1 MKRGIITNNG
11 HGIHISDGEVWMTV
25 WEIADLFYTTVGSI
39 NSRLKAIL
47 KANVLKKYD
56 ICQCIKLENGNSAD
70 VYNLNMIIALSYQI
84 DTGHSVAFRK
94 WLISKVASKQKGISL
109 FIPITYTI
117 ANTFAKSPTW
127 FYSTLDFSFLF
138 WHS

>member
-84 DTGHSVAFRK
+84 DTGHSASLRK

-109 FIPITYTI
+109 FIPISA
-117 ANTFAKSPTW
+117 ANI
-127 FYSTLDFSFLF
+127 YNC
-138 WHS
+138 

>member
-84 DTGHSVAFRK
+84 DTGHSAAFKR
-94 WLISKVASKQKGISL
+94 WLINKVAHNQDYNIL
-109 FIPITYTI
+109 LYL
-117 ANTFAKSPTW
+117 NKSTNH
-127 FYSTLDFSFLF
+127 TLYC
-138 WHS
+138 

>member
-11 HGIHISDGEVWMTV
+11 QGIHISDGEVWMTS

-47 KANVLKKYD
+47 KANILKKYD
-56 ICQCIKLENGNSAD
+56 ICQWIKLENGNSAD

-84 DTGHSVAFRK
+84 DTGHSAAFRK
-94 WLISKVASKQKGISL
+94 WVINKVASKQKSISL
-109 FIPITYTI
+109 FIPIRS
-117 ANTFAKSPTW
+117 ANI
-127 FYSTLDFSFLF
+127 YNC
-138 WHS
+138 

>member
-56 ICQCIKLENGNSAD
+56 ICQCIKLENRNSAD

-84 DTGHSVAFRK
+84 DIGHSAAFRR
-94 WLISKVASKQKGISL
+94 WLINKVTHNQDYNILLYLNKG
-109 FIPITYTI
+109 T
-117 ANTFAKSPTW
+117 NH
-127 FYSTLDFSFLF
+127 TLYC
-138 WHS
+138 

>member
-56 ICQCIKLENGNSAD
+56 ICQCIKLENRNSAD

-84 DTGHSVAFRK
+84 DTGHSALFRK
-94 WLISKVASKQKGISL
+94 WLINKVTPIQKDISL
-109 FIPITYTI
+109 FIPIST
-117 ANTFAKSPTW
+117 ANA
-127 FYSTLDFSFLF
+127 YNC
-138 WHS
+138 